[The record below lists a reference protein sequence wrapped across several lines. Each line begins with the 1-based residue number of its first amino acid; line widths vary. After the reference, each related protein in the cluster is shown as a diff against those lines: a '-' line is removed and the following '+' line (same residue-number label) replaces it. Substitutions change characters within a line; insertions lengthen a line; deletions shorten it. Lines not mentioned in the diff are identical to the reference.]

1 MTKIKIV
8 RRISFALIISC
19 FMVGLMTSVAKA
31 SDENS
36 SVPSIKQPTI
46 PNQEFNIKDYGA
58 NGDGETKN
66 TKAFDNAI
74 EEAHKAGGG
83 KVIVPE
89 GEYLTGAIHLESNI
103 DLHLEEN
110 AVIKFSQDPND
121 YLPTVKTRFEGT
133 ELYNYSPM
141 IYAYDKSNIAI
152 TGKGTIDG
160 QADNE
165 HWWPWKGKEEFGWK
179 EGEPRQK
186 EDAEKL
192 MKMGQDDVPVEER
205 DFGDG
210 HYLRPNL
217 IQFYQSENILIE
229 GVTIN
234 DSPMWHVHPVLSEN
248 VTVQGTTIEG
258 HGPNGDGV
266 NPESSKNVLIKNNNF
281 NNGDDNIA
289 IKSGKNADGRR
300 INVPS
305 KNIYIIGN
313 HMKDGHGAVTIGSE
327 MSGGVENVLAKDN
340 VMDSPD
346 LWNILRIKT
355 NTDRGGYAKNINFE
369 DNVAENVK
377 DEVFKINTDYT
388 NDGEETTSEEHIPVV
403 KDINIK
409 NLESNGGEYALKLEG
424 LEQEPVENITIT
436 NANFNN
442 VKNDAELKYI
452 NDLKL
457 DNVSINGEEIYRLL
471 PSEDAKQMEDI
482 VQRMDENGDIS
493 NSETTHLLST
503 HLISVNQFEKT
514 DQPQKVVKHL
524 KSFNDLL
531 ENQRKHEFISEK
543 AYNLLKDD
551 AEHLINKW
559 D

>member
-165 HWWPWKGKEEFGWK
+165 HWWP
-179 EGEPRQK
+179 
-186 EDAEKL
+186 
-192 MKMGQDDVPVEER
+192 
-205 DFGDG
+205 
-210 HYLRPNL
+210 
-217 IQFYQSENILIE
+217 
-229 GVTIN
+229 
-234 DSPMWHVHPVLSEN
+234 
-248 VTVQGTTIEG
+248 
-258 HGPNGDGV
+258 
-266 NPESSKNVLIKNNNF
+266 
-281 NNGDDNIA
+281 
-289 IKSGKNADGRR
+289 
-300 INVPS
+300 
-305 KNIYIIGN
+305 
-313 HMKDGHGAVTIGSE
+313 
-327 MSGGVENVLAKDN
+327 
-340 VMDSPD
+340 
-346 LWNILRIKT
+346 
-355 NTDRGGYAKNINFE
+355 
-369 DNVAENVK
+369 
-377 DEVFKINTDYT
+377 
-388 NDGEETTSEEHIPVV
+388 
-403 KDINIK
+403 
-409 NLESNGGEYALKLEG
+409 
-424 LEQEPVENITIT
+424 
-436 NANFNN
+436 
-442 VKNDAELKYI
+442 
-452 NDLKL
+452 
-457 DNVSINGEEIYRLL
+457 
-471 PSEDAKQMEDI
+471 
-482 VQRMDENGDIS
+482 
-493 NSETTHLLST
+493 
-503 HLISVNQFEKT
+503 
-514 DQPQKVVKHL
+514 
-524 KSFNDLL
+524 
-531 ENQRKHEFISEK
+531 
-543 AYNLLKDD
+543 
-551 AEHLINKW
+551 
-559 D
+559 